1 MIYDW
6 NFAERIACTDDE
18 RRECARLIPRLM
30 NMGLKARREGLLAL
44 EDDLEDAGHPFLRM
58 GLDLVVNGTDPEAVR
73 KALEMQILSQG
84 YRGRELLERGILL
97 EGLLMV
103 QSGTIPRS
111 MKDLLAV
118 FFAES
123 YRGAIDSLCEEE
135 YEGTTSKI
143 LARLEG
149 RPPVSDDTALL
160 ERAIADLSNEDI
172 MKTLHEIDTHALIV
186 ALSGASGTVIS
197 RMCACLTPRAKDLLI
212 EDLISFLHFPPDIS
226 DIISAQEKVLTALEN
241 LEDDGEMAN
250 PPPRSS

>member
-18 RRECARLIPRLM
+18 RRECARFIPRLM
-30 NMGLKARREGLLAL
+30 NMGLKARREGLLSL
-44 EDDLEDAGHPFLRM
+44 EDDLENIAHPFQRM
-58 GLDLVVNGTDPEAVR
+58 GLELVVNGTDPEAVR

-84 YRGRELLERGILL
+84 YKGRDLLERCILL

-103 QSGTIPRS
+103 QNGTIPRS

-123 YRGAIDSLCEEE
+123 YRDGIDSLCEED
-135 YEGTTSKI
+135 YEGTSSKI

-160 ERAIADLSNEDI
+160 ERAIADFSSEDI
-172 MKTLHEIDTHALIV
+172 MKALHEIDTHALIV

-197 RMCACLTPRAKDLLI
+197 RMCSCLSPRAKDLLI

-226 DIISAQEKVLTALEN
+226 DIISAQEKVLAALEN
-241 LEDDGEMAN
+241 LKDDGEIASR
-250 PPPRSS
+250 PTRTS